1 MGIISTYAIYKYAK
15 NRAEKKASQE
25 KVDFLDDVCDNCN
38 YERRDHIDPYGVCLC
53 PVP

>member
-15 NRAEKKASQE
+15 NRAEKKAKE
-25 KVDFLDDVCDNCN
+25 EIDFLDDVCDTCH